1 MLNKIGHISALLNIM
16 VGEKEALKQKFLRGQ
31 ISAMMGVSEVQWT
44 TREGDPG
51 PERLPE

>member
-16 VGEKEALKQKFLRGQ
+16 VGEKEALKQKFLRGH

-51 PERLPE
+51 PERFPE